1 MSFADGSPLRLST
14 LRTDPGS
21 GDVRSAQLYNP
32 MFFLFYALA
41 SFCADPLKMKTRNIY
56 SWIIEFSV
64 NPPPQGKR
72 TDSGYAS
79 VPAEEDEP
87 TMESGE
93 ELSEFMHPEGGHA
106 AVLDLQASPFEFRVL
121 EVALD
126 SVCSRL
132 DVAVSALEKEG
143 RPAVDALTQRVS
155 SHSLETVKRVKGDIN
170 RLVGR
175 VTSVRDE
182 IQRFLDDDRLESPP
196 VSLSP
201 EHGNAWWWPVPRSKH
216 ASRPSPAATCAICT

>member
-1 MSFADGSPLRLST
+1 
-14 LRTDPGS
+14 
-21 GDVRSAQLYNP
+21 
-32 MFFLFYALA
+32 
-41 SFCADPLKMKTRNIY
+41 
-56 SWIIEFSV
+56 
-64 NPPPQGKR
+64 
-72 TDSGYAS
+72 
-79 VPAEEDEP
+79 
-87 TMESGE
+87 MESGE

-182 IQRFLDDDRLESPP
+182 IQRFLDDDRFESTP
-196 VSLSP
+196 VSTSPLSTGTLGGGQSQGP
-201 EHGNAWWWPVPRSKH
+201 SALPAPRPQRHARYVPHTQSKVSGRGSSRVDAGSCCGDCSDSSHAPAWTRCI
-216 ASRPSPAATCAICT
+216 RAAVIANVR